1 MADLHDLI
9 TVTPSSTRLFEV
21 LALDDLDGVLIYA
34 APIDGLGP
42 AQWYSLAYVTV
53 ISTVDALKDF
63 IETHS
68 IDTKIPAAL
77 AEAAEREVRNLNN
90 YGN

>member
-1 MADLHDLI
+1 M
-9 TVTPSSTRLFEV
+9 T
-21 LALDDLDGVLIYA
+21 AL
-34 APIDGLGP
+34 
-42 AQWYSLAYVTV
+42 
-53 ISTVDALKDF
+53 DALKDF
-63 IETHS
+63 IETHP